1 MVGCYG
7 ASIATNSKFNVVN
20 WFEKIEKS
28 FQTKGDRQRMDGIH
42 DQNRTKVIFFSRYL
56 LEFSDISFKM
66 FTKPGT

>member
-28 FQTKGDRQRMDGIH
+28 FQTKGDRQRMERIH
-42 DQNRTKVIFFSRYL
+42 DQNRTKVIL
-56 LEFSDISFKM
+56 FKV
-66 FTKPGT
+66 PVRI